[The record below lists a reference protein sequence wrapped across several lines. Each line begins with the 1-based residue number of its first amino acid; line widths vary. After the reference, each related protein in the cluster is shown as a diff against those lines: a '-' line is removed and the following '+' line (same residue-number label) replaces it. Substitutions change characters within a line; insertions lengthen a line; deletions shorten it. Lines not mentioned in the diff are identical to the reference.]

1 MSEEKHVAARGTV
14 ASIVV
19 NAVDPQKLS
28 GFWAELLELSVES
41 SYEGEF
47 VWLSPVSPG
56 GPKLAFQRV
65 DQPSEGPRRLHL
77 DLHTEDPQGL
87 LSRAV
92 ELGAAESARHAIG
105 DFSWTVL
112 KDPEGNEFCIAQG

>member
-1 MSEEKHVAARGTV
+1 MSEEMRATARGTV

-19 NAVDPQKLS
+19 NTVDPEKLS
-28 GFWAELLELSVES
+28 RFWAELLGLSVMS

-47 VWLSPVSPG
+47 VWLSAVSPG

-65 DQPSEGPRRLHL
+65 ELPSEGPRRIHL
-77 DLHTEDPQGL
+77 DLHAEDPTEL

-92 ELGAAESARHAIG
+92 GLGAEEFEQHTIG
-105 DFSWTVL
+105 DFAWTVL